1 MNPKLRMLLMS
12 GPPRW
17 MHRNAVYAANFSAGQ
32 YYLNRAKAP
41 QSAIETTTRAGSGW
55 LDSIGGAW
63 SEFLSN
69 VARRTDRGL
78 AVGGAFTNKIRN
90 PRGEGGTVGVIGS
103 GGVLPTNWAVEQAM
117 SGVAT
122 SFVGAGNLSDGR
134 SYIDIGLSGTLSGAN
149 ALIIRMESAT
159 YATAS
164 AGQAWGLDFGS
175 KLQAGTT
182 AGLSAVEA
190 HIRDS
195 AAVLLAESS
204 ESGLSGAETRL
215 LAKGVT
221 SGTPTS
227 VYPRFVV
234 DSLNNGAAVDAT
246 IRIYAPKLVQIYN
259 NAGVAGYMPDF
270 PILPAVGV
278 PADSTKAA
286 DAVQAV
292 QATEG
297 SELVSNPGPFTDYAA
312 WVADSGVT
320 QSIVSAGIQI
330 EATDPSTGNS
340 QIIATVVG
348 KAYRLLVDGNRGTS
362 SALIIRVGVVSVLTF
377 SSATRSTKYYDFVAT
392 SASTLIAAV
401 VGTAGTSHVF
411 GFSVKRL
418 TPFAGWE
425 AAGSELIASTI
436 THVDD
441 GVARP
446 LFEYSDGTANNIIRG
461 YLNSADK
468 PTFRVITG
476 GVTQVTATLTTAVT
490 AGNSAFAFGW
500 SASGGFLTNGTEI
513 VTFGAI
519 SIPTVTQKRIG
530 SSVLLDYFNDILRIV
545 EGCYP
550 LTSAEAAA
558 EALRIAA

>member
-55 LDSIGGAW
+55 LDSIGGIW

-259 NAGVAGYMPDF
+259 NAGVAGFMPSF

-286 DAVQAV
+286 DVI
-292 QATEG
+292 TT
-297 SELVSNPGPFTDYAA
+297 PTFTWYA
-312 WVADSGVT
+312 
-320 QSIVSAGIQI
+320 
-330 EATDPSTGNS
+330 P
-340 QIIATVVG
+340 
-348 KAYRLLVDGNRGTS
+348 L
-362 SALIIRVGVVSVLTF
+362 
-377 SSATRSTKYYDFVAT
+377 
-392 SASTLIAAV
+392 AS
-401 VGTAGTSHVF
+401 
-411 GFSVKRL
+411 
-418 TPFAGWE
+418 
-425 AAGSELIASTI
+425 AGSELIASTI